1 VNGPWGLCHRPAV
14 AKPPATPRP
23 QRRRPGRPPA
33 EEGPAA
39 SRASLLAIAARQL
52 AIHGFA
58 RTTFRGIAAEAG
70 VSYGSVQHHFPTKAR
85 LWSALV
91 EEVLVPAHRA
101 SPPVS
106 NAQDIRRVL
115 TGMVRARVE
124 AAVLRPGLSAAILTD
139 SSEGAEARLDELAS
153 ALQAHRATEREVLRT
168 LIAAGQ
174 LRAVDEQAVMAVL
187 GVALATLS
195 SAKPAMAALLGLDMD
210 DADTRE
216 RLARGIADLLL
227 HGLLPR

>member
-1 VNGPWGLCHRPAV
+1 MPSAN
-14 AKPPATPRP
+14 PRP
-23 QRRRPGRPPA
+23 RPRRAGRPSA
-33 EEGPAA
+33 AAGPAA
-39 SRASLLAIAARQL
+39 SRASLLEIAARQ
-52 AIHGFA
+52 IGVHGFA

-70 VSYGSVQHHFPTKAR
+70 VSYGSVQHHAPTKKQ

-91 EEVLVPAHRA
+91 EEVLLPAHRA
-101 SPPVS
+101 SRAVS
-106 NAQDIRRVL
+106 SEDEIRRVL
-115 TGMVRARVE
+115 TERVRARVE

-139 SSEGAEARLDELAS
+139 TSEGAGARLAELAS
-153 ALQAHRATEREVLRT
+153 ALQADRAVEREMLRS

-174 LRAVDEQAVMAVL
+174 LRAVDEVAVAAVL
-187 GVALATLS
+187 GVALTTLS

-210 DADTRE
+210 DAASRE

>member
-1 VNGPWGLCHRPAV
+1 MPSAPPRSRP
-14 AKPPATPRP
+14 
-23 QRRRPGRPPA
+23 RRAGRPSA
-33 EEGPAA
+33 DVGPVA
-39 SRASLLAIAARQL
+39 SRASLLEIAARQ
-52 AIHGFA
+52 IGVHGFA

-70 VSYGSVQHHFPTKAR
+70 VSYGSVQHHFPTKKQ

-91 EEVLVPAHRA
+91 EEVLLPAHRA
-101 SPPVS
+101 SNAVS
-106 NAQDIRRVL
+106 SEDEIRRVL
-115 TGMVRARVE
+115 TERVRARVE

-139 SSEGAEARLDELAS
+139 TSEGAEARLDELAS
-153 ALQAHRATEREVLRT
+153 ALQADRAAERQMLRT

-174 LRAVDEQAVMAVL
+174 LRAVDEVAVAAVL
-187 GVALATLS
+187 GIALTTLS

-210 DADTRE
+210 DAATRE